1 MRRTR
6 GRVRRYSSGMVVW
19 VAIALAAGA
28 GIGGAFAWLA
38 ARSSGAAERQRAET
52 LAAELAVKNAAL
64 EAAQREKSAAEAG
77 WNGRDGEQRA
87 QIARLE
93 AGNGYLQGRVEVLQN
108 DCTTNETLKEQLRS
122 DISGLR
128 ETVAELTAK
137 FDAEKN
143 ASQEKLGVLTSARK
157 ELSDQFEAL
166 ANRIL
171 EEKAKRFTD
180 QNEANL
186 GNLLKPLKEKF
197 GEFQVKVESLEKDGI
212 TGRTELK
219 SQIDQ
224 LSKLNER
231 LSQDATNLVSALKG
245 SSKTQG
251 DWGEFV
257 LESILES
264 SGLRKG
270 YEYRVQESFT
280 REDRTRAR
288 LDVILDLPEGRHL
301 VVDSKVSLNDYND
314 ACSTSDELL
323 REAALGRHL
332 GAVRA
337 HMRDLSQ
344 RNYHAL
350 YDLNSL
356 DFVIMFVPI
365 EPAFI
370 AAIGRDNKLWQE
382 AWDKSILL
390 VSPSTL
396 LFVLRTVAQLWRQEQ
411 QTRNVQEIVR
421 RGSELYDKLAAFAKD
436 LTDVGRSLDAAR
448 SSYDEAYKKLAQG
461 KGNAIRQAEM
471 LKSLGVK
478 PAKSLQQ
485 SLPPKLVELALQED
499 DREGLSLAASGDE
512 NQEEREAA
520 VSRQE

>member
-1 MRRTR
+1 MQRTGRRAQ
-6 GRVRRYSSGMVVW
+6 RYSSGMIGLAGIALIGVAAAAAAGLLVW
-19 VAIALAAGA
+19 VL
-28 GIGGAFAWLA
+28 
-38 ARSSGAAERQRAET
+38 ARSGNAAEQQRSAG
-52 LAAELAVKNAAL
+52 LAAELAQKSAAL
-64 EAAQREKSAAEAG
+64 EVVQRAKGEVEKSFNERDAAQREL
-77 WNGRDGEQRA
+77 
-87 QIARLE
+87 IARLE
-93 AGNGYLQGRVEVLQN
+93 AGNGHLEKRVEALESE
-108 DCTTNETLKEQLRS
+108 CATNERLKDEMRGEIGQLRAQ
-122 DISGLR
+122 
-128 ETVAELTAK
+128 TAELTERIKA
-137 FDAEKN
+137 DTKN
-143 ASQEKLGVLTSARK
+143 SEEKLALLTSARV
-157 ELSDQFEAL
+157 ELANQFETL
-166 ANRIL
+166 ANNIL
-171 EEKAKRFTD
+171 DAKAKKFTE
-180 QNEANL
+180 QNEKNI
-186 GNLLKPLKEKF
+186 GDLLTPVKEKF
-197 GEFQVKVESLEKDGI
+197 SEFQQKVESLKDDGI
-212 TGRTELK
+212 VGRTELK
-219 SQIDQ
+219 KQ
-224 LSKLNER
+224 LEQLQSLNEK
-231 LSQDATNLVSALKG
+231 LSQDATNLVSALRG

-270 YEYRVQESFT
+270 FEYRVQESFT

-301 VVDSKVSLNDYND
+301 VLDSKVSLNDYND
-314 ACSTSDELL
+314 ACSAADDPL

-332 GAVRA
+332 AAVRT
-337 HMRDLSQ
+337 HIRDLSQ

-350 YDLNSL
+350 YGLNSL

-370 AAIGRDNKLWQE
+370 AAIGRDSKLWQE
-382 AWDKSILL
+382 AWDKSVLL

-411 QTRNVQEIVR
+411 QTKNVQEIVR

-448 SSYDEAYKKLAQG
+448 NSYDEAYKKLAQG

-485 SLPPKLVELALQED
+485 SLPPQLVELAFQED
-499 DREGLSLAASGDE
+499 GLTLAASGEE
-512 NQEEREAA
+512 NEEAA
-520 VSRQE
+520 VSRPE

>member
-1 MRRTR
+1 
-6 GRVRRYSSGMVVW
+6 MV
-19 VAIALAAGA
+19 IALGVAGLAALL
-28 GIGGAFAWLA
+28 AWLA
-38 ARSSGAAERQRAET
+38 AKAASRQRAEG
-52 LAAELAVKNAAL
+52 LAAEISQKSAAL
-64 EAAQREKSAAEAG
+64 DAVMREKSAAEAN
-77 WNGRDGEQRA
+77 WNERDAKQRSE
-87 QIARLE
+87 IARLE
-93 AGNGYLQGRVEVLQN
+93 AGNSHLQQRVEALQGE
-108 DCTTNETLKEQLRS
+108 CTSNESLKDQLRGE
-122 DISGLR
+122 ISGLKS
-128 ETVAELTAK
+128 TVAELTAK
-137 FDAEKN
+137 FEAEKN
-143 ASQEKLGVLTSARK
+143 ASQEKLAVLTSARK

-171 EEKAKRFTD
+171 DEKSKKFTD

-186 GNLLKPLKEKF
+186 GNLIKPLKDKF
-197 GEFQVKVESLEKDGI
+197 GEFQSKVESLEKDGL

-219 SQIDQ
+219 TQIEQ
-224 LSKLNER
+224 LRTLNER
-231 LSQDATNLVSALKG
+231 LSQDATNLVSALRG

-251 DWGEFV
+251 DWGELV

-301 VVDSKVSLNDYND
+301 VLDSKVSLNDYND
-314 ACSTSDELL
+314 ACSAAEDSL

-332 GAVRA
+332 TAVRT
-337 HMRDLSQ
+337 HIRDLS
-344 RNYHAL
+344 RHDYHAL
-350 YDLNSL
+350 YSLNSL

-382 AWDKSILL
+382 AWDKSVLL

-411 QTRNVQEIVR
+411 QTKNVQEIVR

-436 LTDVGRSLDAAR
+436 LTDVGKSLDAAR
-448 SSYDEAYKKLAQG
+448 SSYDDAYKKLAQG

-471 LKSLGVK
+471 LKELGVK
-478 PAKSLQQ
+478 PVKSLQQ
-485 SLPPKLVELALQED
+485 SLPPKLAELAFQDEHD
-499 DREGLSLAASGDE
+499 VSDSGLSLAATGDE
-512 NQEEREAA
+512 ETAVIRRE
-520 VSRQE
+520 

>member
-1 MRRTR
+1 
-6 GRVRRYSSGMVVW
+6 MV
-19 VAIALAAGA
+19 IALAAA
-28 GIGGAFAWLA
+28 GLAALLAWLA
-38 ARSSGAAERQRAET
+38 AKAATGQRAEG
-52 LAAELAVKNAAL
+52 LAAEVSQKSAAL
-64 EAAQREKSAAEAG
+64 DAVMREKSAAEAN
-77 WNGRDGEQRA
+77 WNERDAKQRSE
-87 QIARLE
+87 IARLE
-93 AGNGYLQGRVEVLQN
+93 AGNSHLQQRVEALQSE
-108 DCTTNETLKEQLRS
+108 CTSNESLKDQLRG
-122 DISGLR
+122 DISGLKS
-128 ETVAELTAK
+128 TVAELTAK
-137 FDAEKN
+137 FEAEKN
-143 ASQEKLGVLTSARK
+143 ASQEKLTVLTSARK

-171 EEKAKRFTD
+171 DEKSKKFTD

-186 GNLLKPLKEKF
+186 GNLIKPLKEKF
-197 GEFQVKVESLEKDGI
+197 GEFQTKVESLEKDGL

-219 SQIDQ
+219 TQIEQ
-224 LSKLNER
+224 LRTLNER
-231 LSQDATNLVSALKG
+231 LSQDATNLVSALRG

-251 DWGEFV
+251 DWGELV

-301 VVDSKVSLNDYND
+301 VLDSKVSLNDYND
-314 ACSTSDELL
+314 ACSAVEDSL
-323 REAALGRHL
+323 RDAALGRHL
-332 GAVRA
+332 TAVRT
-337 HMRDLSQ
+337 HIRDLSK
-344 RNYHAL
+344 RDYHAL
-350 YDLNSL
+350 YSLNSL

-382 AWDKSILL
+382 AWEKSVLL

-411 QTRNVQEIVR
+411 QTKNVQEIVR

-436 LTDVGRSLDAAR
+436 LTDVGKSLDAAR
-448 SSYDEAYKKLAQG
+448 SSYDDAYKKLAQG

-471 LKSLGVK
+471 LKELGVK
-478 PAKSLQQ
+478 PVKSLQQ
-485 SLPPKLVELALQED
+485 SLPPKLAGLAFQDEQDGSD
-499 DREGLSLAASGDE
+499 DGLSLAAKSDE
-512 NQEEREAA
+512 ETALNRRE
-520 VSRQE
+520 

>member
-1 MRRTR
+1 MILWF
-6 GRVRRYSSGMVVW
+6 GIVLV
-19 VAIALAAGA
+19 AGA
-28 GIGGAFAWLA
+28 VIGGLFAWIA
-38 ARSSGAAERQRAET
+38 SKSGSAAAEQRSAS
-52 LAAELAVKNAAL
+52 LAAEVAQKTAAL
-64 EAAQREKSAAEAG
+64 DAAQRELSAREAVH
-77 WNGRDGEQRA
+77 NERDAGQRE

-93 AGNGYLQGRVEVLQN
+93 TGNGHLQETVEALQGVRSA
-108 DCTTNETLKEQLRS
+108 NERLGNEISSLKAQ
-122 DISGLR
+122 I
-128 ETVAELTAK
+128 AELTAK
-137 FDAEKN
+137 LDAEKN
-143 ASQEKLGVLTSARK
+143 ASLEKLAVLTSARK

-180 QNEANL
+180 QNETNL
-186 GNLLKPLKEKF
+186 GRLLTPLKEKF

-219 SQIDQ
+219 SQIEQ
-224 LSKLNER
+224 LRTLNER
-231 LSQDATNLVSALKG
+231 LSQDATNLVSALRG

-270 YEYRVQESFT
+270 FEYRVQESFT
-280 REDRTRAR
+280 REDRSRAR

-301 VVDSKVSLNDYND
+301 VLDSKVSLNDYND
-314 ACSTSDELL
+314 GCAAADDAL
-323 REAALGRHL
+323 REAALARHL
-332 GAVRA
+332 AAVRT

-344 RNYHAL
+344 RNYQAL
-350 YDLNSL
+350 YGLNSL
-356 DFVIMFVPI
+356 DFVVMFIPI

-382 AWDKSILL
+382 AWDKNVLL

-396 LFVLRTVAQLWRQEQ
+396 LFVLRTVSQLWRQEQ
-411 QTRNVQEIVR
+411 QTKNVQEIVR

-436 LTDVGRSLDAAR
+436 LTDVGKSLDAAR

-478 PAKSLQQ
+478 PVKTLQQ
-485 SLPPKLVELALQED
+485 ALPPKILELAFQED
-499 DREGLSLAASGDE
+499 PEEGLELAASE
-512 NQEEREAA
+512 PAASEETIEAEV
-520 VSRQE
+520 VSGLGG